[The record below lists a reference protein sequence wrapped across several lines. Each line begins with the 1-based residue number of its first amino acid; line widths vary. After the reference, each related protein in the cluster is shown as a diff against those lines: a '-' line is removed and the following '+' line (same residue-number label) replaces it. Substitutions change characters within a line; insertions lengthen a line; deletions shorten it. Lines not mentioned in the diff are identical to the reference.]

1 MSVRRWVDAFAAL
14 SIGLGAA
21 GAAQAGPTFDKVK
34 QAGQISC
41 GVPTGIAGF
50 AAPDSQGHWAGFDV
64 DVCRALSA
72 AIFGNADKV
81 KYVPLTAQQRFTALQ
96 SGEVDLLSNNTTD
109 TLQRDTELGLNFAPV
124 VFYDGQGFLV
134 PKKLGVN
141 IAKELNGATICVQPG
156 TTTELNLADY
166 FRANKMEFKPV
177 VIEKRDEALSAFFSG
192 RCDVFT
198 GDSSALNAD
207 RLSQAPNPDDYIILP
222 ERISKEPL
230 APVVRHGDDQWDDI
244 VRWAVYA
251 LIEAEEKGI
260 TQKNVDDK
268 LKSDDP
274 NVKRMLGVTPGMG
287 KALGLDEKWAYNE
300 IKLVGNYGEI
310 FDRTLGKD
318 TELKFERGLNNLWTQ
333 GGLMY
338 ADADP
343 LIEIGAAEVSE
354 RWRRTS
360 SGDRRVPP
368 RGATPRSATSSTRC
382 CSSRSSLR
390 SERFLF
396 TTR

>member
-1 MSVRRWVDAFAAL
+1 MTTKLWLQMFVLASATALAAT
-14 SIGLGAA
+14 
-21 GAAQAGPTFDKVK
+21 AQAGPTLDKVK
-34 QAGQISC
+34 AAGQISC

-50 AAPDSQGHWAGFDV
+50 GAPDSQGRWAGFDI

-72 AIFGNADKV
+72 AIFGAADKV

-124 VFYDGQGFLV
+124 VFYDGQGFMV
-134 PKKLGVN
+134 PKKLGVKS
-141 IAKELNGATICVQPG
+141 AKELNGATICVAPG

-166 FRANKMEFKPV
+166 FRANKMDLKPV
-177 VIEKRDEALSAFFSG
+177 VIEKVDELYAAFFSG
-192 RCDVFT
+192 RCDVIT
-198 GDSSALNAD
+198 GDASGLAAQ
-207 RLSQAPNPDDYIILP
+207 RLGRASNPDDYVVLP

-244 VRWAVYA
+244 VRWVVYA

-260 TQKNVDDK
+260 TSKNVDEK

-274 NVKRMLGVTPGMG
+274 GTKRMLGVTPGMG

-318 TELKFERGLNNLWTQ
+318 TELKFERGLNDLWTR

-338 ADADP
+338 AMP
-343 LIEIGAAEVSE
+343 I
-354 RWRRTS
+354 R
-360 SGDRRVPP
+360 
-368 RGATPRSATSSTRC
+368 
-382 CSSRSSLR
+382 
-390 SERFLF
+390 
-396 TTR
+396 